1 MKHYSGGLSAHQ
13 LYRRI
18 KKGVMTRLAPGIHV
32 WGKPSPVEAAH
43 VLSAQGFLLTGRTLA
58 QLMMEEEVTL
68 PIEVSI
74 PHRQRRSDT
83 PWVRFHRT
91 RIFRPATWGEFNI
104 ELPVIAATR
113 LATAAAL
120 RFLNHVYAGRKGQAE
135 ADKHA
140 KEKLSA
146 RAKRLLNQAAIGA
159 DSPPER
165 DLVAALRQAGLRLKC
180 NSKIG
185 DYHWDIELLDY
196 GIAIEV
202 DGFRYHRDSEETQA
216 NFRRDRWKA
225 NDATLRGYT
234 VLRYA
239 AGCIYQQLGQVVDQI
254 LAAVRPDP
262 KPGRWSFGLWKWH
275 PYFQGLGPGFL

>member
-1 MKHYSGGLSAHQ
+1 MGKAFASGGRARALRAGLPAHGEDP
-13 LYRRI
+13 RATDD
-18 KKGVMTRLAPGIHV
+18 GGGGHA
-32 WGKPSPVEAAH
+32 
-43 VLSAQGFLLTGRTLA
+43 
-58 QLMMEEEVTL
+58 

-140 KEKLSA
+140 KGKLSA

-262 KPGRWSFGLWKWH
+262 KPGRWSFGVWKWH